1 MKRILG
7 IGNALVDI
15 MTLIEGDYILK
26 EFNLP
31 KGSMQLVD
39 REKSTGVKA
48 ATEIFPRTWAS
59 GGSAANTI
67 HGLAMLGADTGFIGS
82 IGRDDTGDF
91 FENDMKKAGVNTLLI
106 RRNSV
111 TGTAVALITHDSER
125 TFATHLGA
133 AIELTAEDLKP
144 MLFEGYHILYLEG
157 YLINNFPLIETA
169 CKIAMENKMLIAL
182 DMASYNVVEESR
194 DAFRKILREYVDIL
208 FANEQEAVAF
218 TGFEP
223 EQALPL
229 LSEMCEVVVL
239 KVGAEGSWVKG
250 GEEIIKVSAFPVEC
264 VDTTGAGDLYA
275 AGFLYGF
282 AKELNLETCGIMGS
296 LMAGKVIETVG
307 ARMDIARFAGIKK
320 EIEVIMEE
328 K

>member
-7 IGNALVDI
+7 IGNSLVDI
-15 MTLIEGDYILK
+15 MTLIEGDYILQ

-39 REKSTGVKA
+39 REKSEGVKA

-82 IGRDDTGDF
+82 IGRDGTGDF
-91 FENDMKKAGVNTLLI
+91 FENDMKKAGVNTFLI
-106 RRNSV
+106 RRDSV
-111 TGTAVALITHDSER
+111 TGTAVSLITYDSER

-133 AIELTAEDLKP
+133 AIELNADDLNP
-144 MLFEGYHILYLEG
+144 MLFEGYNILYLEG
-157 YLINNFPLIETA
+157 YLINNFQLIETA
-169 CKIAMENKMLIAL
+169 CKIAMENKMLVAL
-182 DMASYNVVEESR
+182 DMASFNVVEESR
-194 DAFRKILREYVDIL
+194 DDFNKIIKKYVDIL
-208 FANEQEAVAF
+208 FANEQEARAF
-218 TGFEP
+218 TGLEP
-223 EQALPL
+223 EKALPL
-229 LSEMCEVVVL
+229 LSEMCEIVIL
-239 KVGAEGSWVKG
+239 KSGADGSWVKR
-250 GEEIIKVSAFPVEC
+250 GEEIIKISAFPVKC

-282 AKELNLETCGIMGS
+282 ALDLNLETCGILGS
-296 LMAGKVIETVG
+296 LMAGKVIEIVG
-307 ARMDIARFAGIKK
+307 ARMNNEKFTEIKE
-320 EIEVIMEE
+320 EIRLIIEE